1 MHITHDIFRFIR
13 QNNRLSQRN
22 MATRLGISHS
32 YVSAIEVGARPVS
45 RRISDKVVDEFG
57 ITQQYID
64 IARQFMGAT
73 RRRRR

>member
-1 MHITHDIFRFIR
+1 MHISRDIFRFIR
-13 QNNRLSQRN
+13 QNNRLSQRG

-32 YVSAIEVGARPVS
+32 YVSAIEGGARSIS

-64 IARQFMGAT
+64 VARQFLRGV
-73 RRRRR
+73 